1 MQVSTALRLAMR
13 LASWGALERDERG
26 RYCIGLRLLE
36 VASRPG

>member
-1 MQVSTALRLAMR
+1 MPVSTPLRLATR
-13 LASWGALERDERG
+13 LVSWGALERDERE